1 MKTNRPTPKN
11 IDEYIAGFPL
21 EIQRILERIRATIR
35 AAAPDAQE
43 TISYGM
49 PTFTLKGYLVYFA
62 AYNKHIGFYPAP
74 IGIEEFKAEI
84 AEYEAGKGTLQFP
97 LDKPIPYDL
106 ISKIVTFRVQANL
119 ARAEAKGKK
128 IK

>member
-1 MKTNRPTPKN
+1 MTIRSTAGT
-11 IDEYIAGFPL
+11 IDEYIAGFPTHV
-21 EIQRILERIRATIR
+21 QVILEKIRETIR
-35 AAAPDAQE
+35 QAAPAAQE
-43 TISYGM
+43 TINYAI
-49 PTFTLKGYLVYFA
+49 PTFTLHGNLVHFA
-62 AYNKHIGFYPAP
+62 AFDRHIGFYPAP
-74 IGIEEFKAEI
+74 IGIEEFKDQI